1 MKTLNKSLLMS
12 GVVGIALGASVFA
25 HEGFDVLLLPDVSSG
40 VLRTGSYDDAT
51 GVVVS
56 ENERVFLA
64 EFGEAI
70 PGEPNFADAP
80 GFRAL
85 DGAFTPGDQWGF
97 WITDAVRVW
106 DSVAGHF
113 DTLSTYTISLGFGPL
128 SVTSA
133 TTPGGVVS
141 GFDLTIPGGG
151 FDDHLDVMLDAPTG
165 PEADGIYLLRLSL
178 RATGLAPSENIW
190 FVYNRGMDELMHE
203 AAEEYVRDVLVP
215 APGGAIGGALGVVI
229 TGARRGRRRA

>member
-1 MKTLNKSLLMS
+1 MKNGIQTCVMMS
-12 GVVGIALGASVFA
+12 VMCIAGAGSAFG
-25 HEGFDVLLLPDVSSG
+25 HKGLDVLLLPDRSSG

-51 GVVVS
+51 KAVVS

-64 EFGEAI
+64 EFGAAI

-106 DSVAGHF
+106 DPLAGHF

-128 SVTSA
+128 SVTSSTSA
-133 TTPGGVVS
+133 GGVVN
-141 GFDLTIPGGG
+141 GFDLIIPAGG
-151 FDDHLDVMLDAPTG
+151 FDDHLDVTLDAPTG
-165 PEADGIYLLRLSL
+165 PEADGVYLLRLSL
-178 RATGLAPSENIW
+178 RATGLTPSEHVW
-190 FVYNRGMDELMHE
+190 FVYNRAMDKSIHE
-203 AAEEYVRDVLVP
+203 AAEAYVRDVLVP
-215 APGGAIGGALGVVI
+215 SPGGAGVLALLGAMTI
-229 TGARRGRRRA
+229 ARRQRRH

>member
-1 MKTLNKSLLMS
+1 MQNNIRTFV
-12 GVVGIALGASVFA
+12 VVGIAAFALGASARA
-25 HEGFDVLLLPDVSSG
+25 HEGLDVLLLPDFSSG
-40 VLRTGSYDDAT
+40 VLRTGSYDEAT
-51 GVVVS
+51 KMVVS

-106 DSVAGHF
+106 DDVAGHF
-113 DTLSTYTISLGFGPL
+113 DTLSTHTITLGFGPL
-128 SVTSA
+128 SATSA
-133 TTPGGVVS
+133 TTAGGVVN
-141 GFDLTIPGGG
+141 GFDLTIPAGG
-151 FDDHLDVMLDAPTG
+151 FDDHLDVTLDAPAG

-178 RATGLAPSENIW
+178 RATGLTPSENVW
-190 FVYNRGMDELMHE
+190 FVYNRGMDEKMHE

-215 APGGAIGGALGVVI
+215 SPGGASVLALFGA
-229 TGARRGRRRA
+229 AMSRRRRIG